1 MIDFLKYR
9 VHCFVF
15 SLLVLAAF
23 LGVYVYKVHT
33 TGHAFTYSIDFTG
46 GTQILLQLEKPAS
59 VEKIKKIVEDAGW
72 HGATVR
78 TFSNEREIEVR
89 VKELSNNTKDL
100 AQKISQLIETGIEDN
115 KVTILQSEAV
125 TAGVS
130 AGLRWKSIR
139 AITIASLA
147 LLAYIAWRFWSFG
160 FAFGAVVALLHD
172 VFIMLFV
179 FLVLGREISN
189 NVIAAILTVLGY
201 SINDTIIIFS
211 RIRDN
216 LATIGNMPLYQLVNE
231 SLNHTLRRTLLTSF
245 STALTVIAMLVLGGE
260 ALRDFALALLV
271 GIVFGTYSSIYIA
284 SPIMMLLY
292 KDNK

>member
-1 MIDFLKYR
+1 MAS
-9 VHCFVF
+9 FV
-15 SLLVLAAF
+15 
-23 LGVYVYKVHT
+23 GVYLYKVQT

-46 GTQILLQLEKPAS
+46 GTQVLLQLEKP
-59 VEKIKKIVEDAGW
+59 VGIEKIKKIVEDAGW
-72 HGATVR
+72 QGATVR

-89 VKELSNNTKDL
+89 VKELSSDTKGL
-100 AQKISQLIETGIEDN
+100 AQKIAGTIETGIESN
-115 KVTILQSEAV
+115 KITILQSDTV
-125 TAGVS
+125 TAGGS

-160 FAFGAVVALLHD
+160 FAVGAVAALLHD
-172 VFIMLFV
+172 VFIVLFV
-179 FLVLGREISN
+179 LFIFGREVSN
-189 NVIAAILTVLGY
+189 TLIAAILTVLGY

-216 LATIGNMPLYQLVNE
+216 LAARSQKSLYQVVNE

-271 GIVFGTYSSIYIA
+271 GIIFGTYSSIYIA
-284 SPIMMLLY
+284 SPIMMLLH